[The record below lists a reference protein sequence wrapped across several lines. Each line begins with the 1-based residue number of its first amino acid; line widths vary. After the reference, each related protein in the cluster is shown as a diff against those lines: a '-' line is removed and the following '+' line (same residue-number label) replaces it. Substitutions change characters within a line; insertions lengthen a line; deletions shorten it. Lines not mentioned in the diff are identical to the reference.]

1 MLKLLY
7 AIAKAIPALQKI
19 LDKFFGEGRELSAS
33 KRHEAKD
40 DMVDNAIADAL
51 ASPNER
57 VRSDETK
64 QQRKTNKTS
73 GIQKSR
79 VSVPRIRRRSPQDSK
94 SSGV

>member
-1 MLKLLY
+1 MIKLLY